1 MKKLWLVWILI
12 VCLSGCTAPQSDR
25 LKPVSL
31 VTAVTVSYHYGDMH
45 IRRHFT
51 NTDKIDIVLY
61 YLYHLS
67 PGGTPK
73 EDPEQIWGDSC
84 RILVAESNGSRHIY
98 RQQGGR
104 YLSVDNRPW
113 QTISEEKSAV
123 LFPLLLNMESDL

>member
-1 MKKLWLVWILI
+1 MKKLWLLWLMMF
-12 VCLSGCTAPQSDR
+12 CFSGCAAPQSGEE
-25 LKPVSL
+25 KPLSL
-31 VTAVTVSYHYGDMH
+31 VTDVTVSYHYGDMH

-51 NTDKIDIVLY
+51 DTDKIDIVLY

-84 RILVAESNGSRHIY
+84 RILVTESDGSRHIY

-113 QTISEEKSAV
+113 QKVSPKKSAV
-123 LFPLLLNMESDL
+123 LFSLLLNLESDL